1 MGNTC
6 SNSPGAKAQSDAS
19 RSKTGSES
27 ADDPK
32 RKRSMLQQLGDTLS
46 GRPPWNPST
55 LIPEPPRKTRELDEY
70 PIYAPSSRPEGA
82 DKSKP
87 KSSKKGKPSAKED
100 DSKSYVLYL
109 VYDDVMYFLG
119 LLSNSIIPR
128 LYI

>member
-1 MGNTC
+1 
-6 SNSPGAKAQSDAS
+6 
-19 RSKTGSES
+19 
-27 ADDPK
+27 
-32 RKRSMLQQLGDTLS
+32 MLQQLGDTLS